1 MNETLSNTQ
10 WNNCTRIATRSYS
23 TFVRPINRVG
33 NLTGAN
39 ALDVASIGIDLAL
52 LTKDILIL
60 TDAYQRVH
68 LELEVKN
75 DTKADGIRADG
86 SFGEHSRIP
95 VEYRRD
101 THHWNLQ
108 RNMLECSITETM
120 VSPDLLRSYLVLTR
134 HRY

>member
-10 WNNCTRIATRSYS
+10 WNNCTRIARRSYS

-39 ALDVASIGIDLAL
+39 ALDIANIGIDLAL
-52 LTKDILIL
+52 LTNDVSIL

-75 DTKADGIRADG
+75 ETKADGIRADG
-86 SFGEHSRIP
+86 SFGEQSRIT
-95 VEYRRD
+95 VEHRR
-101 THHWNLQ
+101 
-108 RNMLECSITETM
+108 
-120 VSPDLLRSYLVLTR
+120 
-134 HRY
+134 